1 MKRGE
6 NKSVRVTADEQ
17 RHPAYKLLARAAI
30 ALARVQLGDRAADG
44 TGQSKRGDAANQQE
58 ARHD

>member
-1 MKRGE
+1 
-6 NKSVRVTADEQ
+6 
-17 RHPAYKLLARAAI
+17 LALAAI
-30 ALARVQLGDRAADG
+30 ALSRVQLGDRAADG